1 LIGSRTAPPAALEDA
16 DQPPPL
22 VAGRPS
28 WRPPAKQ
35 VRWRNI
41 AIALVVMA
49 ALPLVFADNPLVLA
63 LLAFAAFYGVLAA
76 SLSFAAGMSR
86 QLSLAQAIFFA
97 VGAYA
102 TAILTQDHH
111 WNFWLAALAAIVIAC
126 VLSALVGMIVCR
138 LWGLF
143 FALGTF
149 AFAGMGTTILR
160 NWSSVTNGDNGYIV
174 KFSPPA
180 IGPVDFSQP
189 VHFIYPLLIIGGLQ
203 MALHMWLP
211 TKNFGRQVLA
221 VRDNEELARSIGI
234 WPLPRKVTVFVI
246 SCAFT
251 AAAGALYGPFER
263 YFDPTTFDIGLLIN
277 VLIMMVLG
285 GEGHWLGPYLG
296 SAVDTFLPNVFTF
309 LKDFR
314 LAAVGLAV
322 VLIAIGMPTGIV
334 GLAKL
339 GWRRG
344 RKLAQPWLERLPV
357 RLPAWRRPA
366 APEPAAELTPIPAKA
381 APRPRPDLEAAPTV
395 LEISDVSRTFGGVIA
410 LSNVSCSVKQGS
422 ITGLIGPNGAGK
434 STLMNIVA
442 GTFGPTSGRITYRGR
457 NVAGRRPDAIARS
470 GIIRTYQ
477 TPHVFAD
484 MDVADAVSLA
494 QAQARGRE
502 LIDAGVL
509 LASAG
514 LDRYLTTK
522 TANLPAGTSKLLG
535 VALGVLCAPDLLLL
549 DEPAA
554 GLTAHE
560 RDRLSMLLTQISLA
574 GRTIWVV
581 EHDIDFIVRLAD
593 WVHVL
598 DHGQLICEGP
608 PKVVMHDPRVVESYL
623 GGADGEA

>member
-1 LIGSRTAPPAALEDA
+1 
-16 DQPPPL
+16 
-22 VAGRPS
+22 VAGKLS
-28 WRPPAKQ
+28 WRPPAKR
-35 VRWRNI
+35 VTWSNL

-49 ALPLVFADNPLVLA
+49 VLPLVFQENPLVLT

-97 VGAYA
+97 VGAYTA
-102 TAILTQDHH
+102 AILTQDHH
-111 WNFWLAALAAIVIAC
+111 WNFWLAALTSVVLAC
-126 VLSALVGMIVCR
+126 VISAAVGAIVCR

-149 AFAGMGTTILR
+149 AFAGVGTTILR

-174 KFSPPA
+174 KFSIPA
-180 IGPVDFSQP
+180 IGPIDFSQP
-189 VHFIYPLLIIGGLQ
+189 VHFIYPLLLIGGLQ

-211 TKNFGRQVLA
+211 TKNFGRQVMA
-221 VRDNEELARSIGI
+221 VRDNEDLARSIGI

-251 AAAGALYGPFER
+251 AAAGSLYGPFER
-263 YFDPTTFDIGLLIN
+263 YFDPTTFDISLLIN
-277 VLIMMVLG
+277 LLIMMVLG
-285 GEGHWLGPYLG
+285 GEGHWLGPYIG
-296 SAVDTFLPNVFTF
+296 STLDTFLPNVFTF

-322 VLIAIGMPTGIV
+322 VVVALVMPTGIA
-334 GLAKL
+334 GIAKL
-339 GWRRG
+339 GWHHG
-344 RKLAQPWLERLPV
+344 LKLARPYLHRLPLRV
-357 RLPAWRRPA
+357 PGGHPTARAQLEEL
-366 APEPAAELTPIPAKA
+366 APVIPAKRA
-381 APRPRPDLEAAPTV
+381 VPELEAVPAV
-395 LEISDVSRTFGGVIA
+395 LEINEVTRTFGGVVA
-410 LSNVSCSVKQGS
+410 LSNVTCSVKEGS

-442 GTFGPTSGRITYRGR
+442 GSFGPSSGRISYRGH
-457 NVAGRRPDAIARS
+457 NVSGRPPDAIARS

-477 TPHVFAD
+477 TPHVFAE
-484 MDVADAVSLA
+484 MDVADSVSLA

-514 LDRYLTTK
+514 LDRYLSTK
-522 TANLPAGTSKLLG
+522 TSNLPAGMSKLLG

-554 GLTAHE
+554 GLTANE
-560 RDRLSMLLTQISLA
+560 RDRLSALLTQISLA
-574 GRTIWVV
+574 GVTIWVV

-598 DHGQLICEGP
+598 DHGQLISEGP
-608 PKVVMHDPRVVESYL
+608 PNVVMHDPIVVESYL
-623 GGADGEA
+623 GGADADA

>member
-1 LIGSRTAPPAALEDA
+1 MIGSRPARTETGLEHTTRGADA
-16 DQPPPL
+16 
-22 VAGRPS
+22 VSGRAS
-28 WRPPAKQ
+28 WRPPAKR
-35 VRWRNI
+35 VRWSNL

-49 ALPLVFADNPLVLA
+49 ALPLVFAGNPLVVT

-111 WNFWLAALAAIVIAC
+111 WNFWLAALASVVLAC
-126 VLSALVGMIVCR
+126 TLSTAVGIIVCR

-174 KFSPPA
+174 KFAPPA
-180 IGPVDFSQP
+180 IGPIDFSQP
-189 VHFIYPLLIIGGLQ
+189 MHFIYPLLIIGGLQ

-211 TKNFGRQVLA
+211 TRNFGRQVLA

-234 WPLPRKVTVFVI
+234 WPLPRKVTIFVI

-251 AAAGALYGPFER
+251 AAAGSLYGPFER

-277 VLIMMVLG
+277 LLIMMVLG
-285 GEGHWLGPYLG
+285 GEGHWLGPYIG
-296 SAVDTFLPNVFTF
+296 SALDTFLPNVFTF

-314 LAAVGLAV
+314 LAAVGFAV
-322 VLIAIGMPTGIV
+322 VVIAIAMPTGIV
-334 GLAKL
+334 GIARLA
-339 GWRRG
+339 WRRG
-344 RKLAQPWLERLPV
+344 AELASPWLARLPI
-357 RLPAWRRPA
+357 RLPARGSRA
-366 APEPAAELTPIPAKA
+366 APEQPVEEGALQPVT
-381 APRPRPDLEAAPTV
+381 RPRPDLDAAPTV
-395 LEISDVSRTFGGVIA
+395 LEISDVGRTFGGVVA
-410 LSNVSCSVKQGS
+410 LSNVTCCVKEGS

-442 GTFGPTSGRITYRGR
+442 GTFGPSSGRVTYRGR
-457 NVAGRRPDAIARS
+457 DVAGRPPDRIARS

-484 MDVADAVSLA
+484 MDVADAVALA
-494 QAQARGRE
+494 QAQARGHE
-502 LIDAGVL
+502 LIDADVL

-514 LDRYLTTK
+514 LDRYLSAK
-522 TANLPAGTSKLLG
+522 TANLPAGMSKLLG

-560 RDRLSMLLTQISLA
+560 RDRLSTLLTRISLA
-574 GRTIWVV
+574 GGTIWVV

-598 DHGQLICEGP
+598 DHGTLICEGP
-608 PKVVMHDPRVVESYL
+608 PKVVMHDARVIESYL

>member
-1 LIGSRTAPPAALEDA
+1 MIGSRTKPTEVGPVPPATAPD
-16 DQPPPL
+16 L
-22 VAGRPS
+22 VAGRIS
-28 WRPPAKQ
+28 WRPPGKR
-35 VRWRNI
+35 VTWSNL

-49 ALPLVFADNPLVLA
+49 ALPLVFQGNPLVQT

-86 QLSLAQAIFFA
+86 QLSLAQAMFFA

-111 WNFWLAALAAIVIAC
+111 WNFWLAALTSILLAC
-126 VLSALVGMIVCR
+126 LISAGVGAIVCR

-174 KFSPPA
+174 KFSIPP
-180 IGPVDFSQP
+180 IGPIDFSQP
-189 VHFIYPLLIIGGLQ
+189 VHFIYPLLVIGGLQ

-211 TKNFGRQVLA
+211 TRSFGRQVMA
-221 VRDNEELARSIGI
+221 VRDNEDLARSIGI

-246 SCAFT
+246 ACAFT
-251 AAAGALYGPFER
+251 AAAGSLYGPFER
-263 YFDPTTFDIGLLIN
+263 YFDPTTFDISLLIN
-277 VLIMMVLG
+277 LLIMMVLG

-296 SAVDTFLPNVFTF
+296 SALDTFLPNVFTF

-314 LAAVGLAV
+314 LAAVGFAV
-322 VLIAIGMPTGIV
+322 VVVALVMPSGLI

-339 GWRRG
+339 GWYRG
-344 RKLAQPWLERLPV
+344 LRLAEPYLHWLPFRVPGQRSTARAQFE
-357 RLPAWRRPA
+357 
-366 APEPAAELTPIPAKA
+366 EPAPVMPAKRA
-381 APRPRPDLEAAPTV
+381 VPDLETALAV
-395 LEISDVSRTFGGVIA
+395 LEVNEVTRTFGGVVA
-410 LSNVSCSVKQGS
+410 LSNVTCSVKEGS

-442 GTFGPTSGRITYRGR
+442 GSFGPSSGRISYRGR
-457 NVAGRRPDAIARS
+457 NVSGRPPDAIARS

-484 MDVADAVSLA
+484 MDVADSVSLA

-514 LDRYLTTK
+514 LDRYLSTK
-522 TANLPAGTSKLLG
+522 TSNLPAGMSKLLG

-554 GLTAHE
+554 GLTANE
-560 RDRLSMLLTQISLA
+560 RDRLSALLTQISLA
-574 GRTIWVV
+574 GVTIWVV

-598 DHGQLICEGP
+598 DHGQLISEGP
-608 PKVVMHDPRVVESYL
+608 PNVVMHDPIVVESYL
-623 GGADGEA
+623 GGADADA